1 MKPEHYNQSIE
12 PLDVIE
18 QTATYYQSKHMFAI
32 GNVIK
37 YVMRAPLKNGV
48 EDLEKAKHYLE
59 RVIKQ
64 LKEDERPWA
73 LEYVLQ

>member
-12 PLDVIE
+12 PIDVIE
-18 QTATYYQSKHMFAI
+18 HTATYYQSKHMFAI

-48 EDLEKAKHYLE
+48 EDLVKAKYYLE
-59 RVIKQ
+59 RVINQ
-64 LKEDERPWA
+64 IKEEEKA
-73 LEYVLQ
+73 